1 MTYSSPTALH
11 DWFGHERL
19 ILLLGPVAFAWV
31 LVIIVSRLCLGILF
45 GMRRSERK
53 VGRWH
58 ERNRRRRARH
68 ASPTVKRREA
78 NGNGARE
85 AQGEN
90 YAEAERPVLLYDFG
104 VEDDTEDDDDDS
116 D

>member
-1 MTYSSPTALH
+1 
-11 DWFGHERL
+11 
-19 ILLLGPVAFAWV
+19 
-31 LVIIVSRLCLGILF
+31 LF
-45 GMRRSERK
+45 GIRRSERK

-78 NGNGARE
+78 NGARE
-85 AQGEN
+85 AQQGEN
-90 YAEAERPVLLYDFG
+90 YAEDGRPVLLYDFG
-104 VEDDTEDDDDDS
+104 VEDDTEADDEDS